1 MCKLLVD
8 EVAAVLSDSFLLSI
22 ISGQLATPRD
32 KQYGIGWF
40 ASAVCQCDITV
51 LAVRRWVSL
60 ARRLK
65 LLTLATPSTHA
76 DELCLNRFQFI
87 YTSPRSFNDDHFGF
101 HSVAFFRLLLRVISP
116 MKKREYNKSG
126 MAVISPPR
134 LVGSPCFSF
143 KMQQTGTKW
152 IPKVSA
158 FSPVNSGFDRTWGHS
173 LLSFLT
179 L

>member
-1 MCKLLVD
+1 M
-8 EVAAVLSDSFLLSI
+8 
-22 ISGQLATPRD
+22 
-32 KQYGIGWF
+32 
-40 ASAVCQCDITV
+40 
-51 LAVRRWVSL
+51 RRWVSL

-87 YTSPRSFNDDHFGF
+87 YTSPHSFNGDH
-101 HSVAFFRLLLRVISP
+101 FRLLLRVISP

-126 MAVISPPR
+126 MAVISPLR

-143 KMQQTGTKW
+143 KTQQTGTKW
-152 IPKVSA
+152 IPKFSA

-179 L
+179 LQCACRVSPFGRLLP